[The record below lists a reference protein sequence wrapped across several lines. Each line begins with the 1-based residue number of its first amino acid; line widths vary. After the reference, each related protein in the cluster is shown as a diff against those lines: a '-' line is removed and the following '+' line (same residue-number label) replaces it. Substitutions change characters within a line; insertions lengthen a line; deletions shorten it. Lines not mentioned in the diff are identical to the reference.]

1 MYIVLT
7 NIYICNMYIRSRRL
21 LVEDVLYTYGFYLGL
36 AFQIADDV
44 LDFTG
49 GEELGKPVGQDLA
62 EGNLTAPV
70 ILCLQGN
77 EDLYRLWGS
86 Y

>member
-1 MYIVLT
+1 MY
-7 NIYICNMYIRSRRL
+7 MYIRSRGL

-77 EDLYRLWGS
+77 EDL
-86 Y
+86 